1 MNLKIPK
8 RIIQTGRSFDLPLLS
23 KAAVANVKLLNP
35 DFDYLFFDD
44 KGVEDFINE
53 QFPEYRRIFYS
64 FHMPMYNTSQKYDFF
79 RYLAVYHFGGFYFD
93 LDVFLASSLSDLLNF
108 DCVFPF
114 EELTI
119 SMFLRREY
127 NMDWEIGNYAFGAAA
142 GHPFIYAII
151 QNCVKA
157 QENPKWPEQMMT
169 SIPRLFHRD
178 FYGFYST
185 GPGLV
190 TRTLAENP
198 DIGEQVKVLFPDNVC
213 DSSNWYRF
221 GGFGVHLMEGTWIN
235 NKGTLRRR
243 LGAKWMS
250 WTRKRLLKE
259 SLRRGATRSLE
270 FKRKA

>member
-8 RIIQTGRSFDLPLLS
+8 RIIQTGPSFDLPLLS

-35 DFDYLFFDD
+35 DFEYLFFDD

-53 QFPEYRRIFYS
+53 QFPEYKGIFYS
-64 FHMPMYNTSQKYDFF
+64 FHKPKYNTSQKYDFF

-119 SMFLRREY
+119 SMLLRCEY

-178 FYGFYST
+178 LYGFYST

-198 DIGEQVKVLFPDNVC
+198 ELAKQVVVLFPENVC
-213 DSSNWYRF
+213 DSTKWHLF
-221 GGFGVHLMEGTWIN
+221 GEFGIHLMQGSWVKQNRMFRRIL
-235 NKGTLRRR
+235 LRKWRSWTGKKALKKSMR
-243 LGAKWMS
+243 LGP
-250 WTRKRLLKE
+250 KRTAIFPIK
-259 SLRRGATRSLE
+259 T
-270 FKRKA
+270 